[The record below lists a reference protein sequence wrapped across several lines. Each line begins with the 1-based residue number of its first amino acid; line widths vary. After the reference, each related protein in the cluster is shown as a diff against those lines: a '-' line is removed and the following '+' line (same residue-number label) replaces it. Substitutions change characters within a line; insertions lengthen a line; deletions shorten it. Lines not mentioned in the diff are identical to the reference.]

1 MVEIFEAIM
10 QYPLQFLAG
19 LGISSGTIYGVC
31 SFVKWIVSCINKKS
45 KNAKEILNQQAIAD
59 TLIKAIGGVDN
70 FMDSIANKVIEKITT
85 NQTINDLKILL
96 QQIAN
101 KDDCPIELKAYIET
115 ILSQSGSEQLGLL
128 YEQTKATLIDMAKDK
143 TRSLIDNGNAA
154 IEQEKKQNELEVD
167 ATEPAQPVAEKEES
181 TTQTVVRD
189 DDIDYA

>member
-1 MVEIFEAIM
+1 MIEIFEAIM

-19 LGISSGTIYGVC
+19 IGISSGTIYGVY

-45 KNAKEILNQQAIAD
+45 KKAKEILGQQAIVD

-70 FMDSIANKVIEKITT
+70 FIDSIANKVIEKVTT
-85 NQTINDLKILL
+85 NQTINDLKTLL
-96 QQIAN
+96 QQITN

-143 TRSLIDNGNAA
+143 TRSLIDNGSA
-154 IEQEKKQNELEVD
+154 IIKQEKKQNELEAD